1 MQGGNESLSTHQD
14 EGPGQHART
23 GLLGGGGGGCQEG
36 RPGHRPP
43 RGPGLRRSHRQPRG
57 RGQASERS
65 PSCPWSPAQP
75 SPFRRSRPRQWRS
88 FTNLRPLSSVWRSLT
103 TGDSPPPRNQGG
115 GCQEDLWKTVNF
127 DGSDMGFAGAV
138 KEQCARCADAAAA
151 SRTGARW
158 PQGVRPT
165 SLEMNANSLRR
176 ASDVRAQ

>member
-1 MQGGNESLSTHQD
+1 MSSSHVALVPLLLQVLALADYRRQTH
-14 EGPGQHART
+14 
-23 GLLGGGGGGCQEG
+23 LLGIKVDSLCAYL
-36 RPGHRPP
+36 H
-43 RGPGLRRSHRQPRG
+43 
-57 RGQASERS
+57 QAIFAER
-65 PSCPWSPAQP
+65 
-75 SPFRRSRPRQWRS
+75 
-88 FTNLRPLSSVWRSLT
+88 
-103 TGDSPPPRNQGG
+103 GG